1 MELVGQTVFHQ
12 RFGCGEI
19 KELKG
24 QMLTVSFK
32 DQTSRRFLY
41 PDAFK
46 TFLRLENDGLQQQ
59 VLKEAESSLKR
70 QAREKAAQGQA
81 LRERVR
87 DLESE
92 QNVLRA
98 KPPHQAR
105 LKHVV
110 FKCDQPSGPDFVQT
124 MEDGGFCLTLY
135 PAGLPEAA
143 ARPLIPV
150 LKIRQIHKDSLCVLT
165 RRPDLKTPER
175 ERRVTALFL
184 CCQEEAD
191 QADNA
196 TVLTAAPDF
205 CLRFTPE
212 EADDFY
218 FWDIYANTR
227 QPERVAWSSG
237 RYRYLNPVVGALL
250 LRRALKIKAVDPE
263 SADAVRAESFLAYY
277 CATFGLQPEQ
287 LPDEQGALRLQQAA
301 KLKAKT
307 GTAADERAG
316 QA

>member
-12 RFGCGEI
+12 RFGCGKI

-24 QMLTVSFK
+24 QTLTVTFT
-32 DQTSRRFLY
+32 DLTSRRFLY

-59 VLKEAESSLKR
+59 VLQAAVSSLKR
-70 QAREKAAQGQA
+70 QAQEKAARGQA
-81 LRERVR
+81 FRERVR

-105 LKHVV
+105 LKHIV
-110 FKCDQPSGPDFVQT
+110 FKCDQAEAPDFVQAT
-124 MEDGGFCLTLY
+124 EDGGYRLTLY
-135 PAGLPEAA
+135 PGGLPETAA
-143 ARPLIPV
+143 PPSIPV

-165 RRPDLKTPER
+165 RRPSTKTPEK
-175 ERRVTALFL
+175 ERMVTALFL
-184 CCQEEAD
+184 CCQEESEQAD
-191 QADNA
+191 QA
-196 TVLTAAPDF
+196 TVLTATPDF
-205 CLRFTPE
+205 SLHFTPE
-212 EADDFY
+212 EAQNFH

-237 RYRYLNPVVGALL
+237 RYRYLDPVVGALL
-250 LRRALKIKAVDPE
+250 LRRAMRIKAADPE
-263 SADAVRAESFLAYY
+263 SAEAVRAESFLAYY

-287 LPDEQGALRLQQAA
+287 LPEEQGALRLQQEVGRKAA
-301 KLKAKT
+301 AE
-307 GTAADERAG
+307 AAPD
-316 QA
+316 